1 MYSTQQQPTHP
12 IKIILYN
19 IHSPNHHLLLYS
31 CLPWL
36 WDHVYLC
43 FLEDESSFSVKLDRN
58 VALLDGR
65 NGSLFYFPP
74 SHRLSLSHSV
84 SCNSQIEER
93 KEGMRKKE
101 KGEERTKEEV
111 CDMKRDIALFYNCES
126 NECRS

>member
-1 MYSTQQQPTHP
+1 VT
-12 IKIILYN
+12 
-19 IHSPNHHLLLYS
+19 
-31 CLPWL
+31 
-36 WDHVYLC
+36 
-43 FLEDESSFSVKLDRN
+43 LDRN

-101 KGEERTKEEV
+101 KRAERKKEEV